1 MWKVEISMRLL
12 FLSVMKIQEN
22 LWQEDRKKKK
32 RIKRQKMPKLKGF
45 YDCIYFILL
54 YF

>member
-32 RIKRQKMPKLKGF
+32 ESKDKKCPS
-45 YDCIYFILL
+45 
-54 YF
+54 